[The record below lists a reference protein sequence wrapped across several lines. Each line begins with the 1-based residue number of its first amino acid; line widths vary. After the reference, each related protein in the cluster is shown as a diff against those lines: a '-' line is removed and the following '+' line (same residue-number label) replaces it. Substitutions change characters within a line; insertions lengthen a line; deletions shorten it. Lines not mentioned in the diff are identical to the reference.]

1 MKLTRQMIIQM
12 TVYYESVKNRM
23 YGSKSKE
30 ERAKNGQF
38 FTPPN
43 LGAKML
49 EKYDC
54 TLEEFK
60 SKTILD
66 PTCGSGLLLA
76 YACIAGA
83 NPKMVFGIELDPDI
97 LRIAQNELS
106 KFGVP
111 KYNIH
116 WGNALNNDCYIF
128 PESEFEQEHKGCIY
142 SFNPDIGEVG
152 QVSFLPIQNS

>member
-1 MKLTRQMIIQM
+1 MTLTRQMIIEM
-12 TVYYESVKNRM
+12 TKYYESVRNTM
-23 YGSKSKE
+23 YGSNSE
-30 ERAKNGQF
+30 AKRKKFSQF
-38 FTPPN
+38 FTPPS

-49 EKYDC
+49 EKFDC
-54 TLEEFK
+54 DLTVFK
-60 SKTILD
+60 NRTILD
-66 PTCGSGLLLA
+66 PCCGSGILLA

-83 NPKMVFGIELDPDI
+83 DPKKVFGIELDPVV
-97 LRIAQNELS
+97 LKIAQYELG

-142 SFNPDIGEVG
+142 SFNPDIGEYG
-152 QVSFLPIQNS
+152 QVSFIPNNK